1 MNKEKNIVFHV
12 TGQKIWG
19 LWGLPGVYSCKKYAY
34 EIAVINPVT
43 QGALLWYGLS
53 TCQSVRVDIVKVA
66 KYTYTSVSRHFNYL
80 HPVHEVKQAQWVAA
94 INQ

>member
-1 MNKEKNIVFHV
+1 M
-12 TGQKIWG
+12 
-19 LWGLPGVYSCKKYAY
+19 
-34 EIAVINPVT
+34 

-53 TCQSVRVDIVKVA
+53 TCWSVSKSDIVKVA

-80 HPVHEVKQAQWVAA
+80 HLVHEVKQAHWVAA